1 LIVGDEFFYRGQ
13 TPLVISEWGG
23 FGFTNYG
30 GPDEVE
36 ARSGL
41 IKLFKQEMRAR
52 PIAGDIYTQAT
63 SIEDEVNGI
72 IDPASGKLLVPAGLL
87 GSNAPA
93 KK

>member
-36 ARSGL
+36 ARSQL
-41 IKLFKQEMRAR
+41 IRLFKEEMRAR
-52 PIAGDIYTQAT
+52 SIAGDIYTQAT

-72 IDPASGKLLVPAGLL
+72 IDAATGKLLVPEGLL
-87 GSNAPA
+87 GSNPPVD
-93 KK
+93 K